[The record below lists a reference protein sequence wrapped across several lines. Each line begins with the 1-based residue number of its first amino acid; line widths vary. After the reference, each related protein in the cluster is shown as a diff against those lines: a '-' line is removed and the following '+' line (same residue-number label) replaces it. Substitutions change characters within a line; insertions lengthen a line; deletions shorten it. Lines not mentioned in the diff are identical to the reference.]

1 LAKSLAFK
9 SLSVTWLL
17 FAKPLLSVFDISQ
30 QGVSVAMCFMVINKS
45 DRRLNSMGDTA
56 LERVESIDFE
66 KTLDKSVLAAELVA
80 QSAQELADVNLILQD
95 ELHATQAPPAVQ
107 LAIIKSQSV
116 EDKVNQAS
124 LHLSTVNTVLAAE
137 LAERSDLEV
146 RLATAQA
153 DEDTARTASLHDAL
167 TGLPNRLLLDD
178 RLTQGM
184 ANAARHGS
192 MLALV
197 FIDLNKFKCVNDTYG
212 HAAGDFVLRLISQR
226 LKACTREVDTV
237 SRHGGDE
244 FLLILSDL
252 HSKDDLTS
260 VVSYVLEAISQPC
273 DLATFGAT
281 SGFVVTA
288 SAGVAIFPQ
297 DGTDG
302 AKLIGAADAAMYSAK
317 KSGTGMSFQS

>member
-226 LKACTREVDTV
+226 LKACT
-237 SRHGGDE
+237 
-244 FLLILSDL
+244 
-252 HSKDDLTS
+252 
-260 VVSYVLEAISQPC
+260 
-273 DLATFGAT
+273 
-281 SGFVVTA
+281 
-288 SAGVAIFPQ
+288 
-297 DGTDG
+297 
-302 AKLIGAADAAMYSAK
+302 
-317 KSGTGMSFQS
+317 SFC